1 MNEEISK
8 VREEGIVIGRY
19 KIWTQIY
26 ADDVILVASGQKKLE
41 AMISRF
47 VRYIKR
53 KKLELSR
60 DKSKV
65 MVFERGGAGKARR
78 KWVLEDKEIEEV
90 KEMTYLGYIFQNNGG
105 TERHVK
111 ERVRR
116 AMLAMKNTWSIGE
129 RLWNGDFGWRAK
141 MFDAL
146 VASIALYRKSGD
158 GRERRGWTEQR
169 GST

>member
-1 MNEEISK
+1 M
-8 VREEGIVIGRY
+8 GPGR
-19 KIWTQIY
+19 Q
-26 ADDVILVASGQKKLE
+26 
-41 AMISRF
+41 RN
-47 VRYIKR
+47 
-53 KKLELSR
+53 
-60 DKSKV
+60 
-65 MVFERGGAGKARR
+65 RR
-78 KWVLEDKEIEEV
+78 
-90 KEMTYLGYIFQNNGG
+90 KEMTCLSYIFHKNGG

-129 RLWNGDFGWRAK
+129 RLWNGDFGRRSK

-158 GRERRGWTEQR
+158 ERERRRWTEQR